1 MSLGIGRATVSVSPI
16 SPRRC
21 GVIFP
26 SPPFSGEREGPTP
39 KAWEGEVGV
48 NRAAGVSPACRPEAG
63 DPSGVPH
70 LTPALSARSLSID
83 RGEAGVHSAR
93 CYRNRFL
100 RTVGLVLGAVL
111 SILPMQAAPA
121 ADFTPDQRKAIEAII
136 HDYLTK
142 NPDVLLDALQ
152 AAEDKIKGEARD
164 KAAQALTTR
173 RREIFDDPET
183 PFAGNPKGDVALVE
197 FFDYRCP
204 YCKQVEPALEAL
216 LAEDRQLRLV
226 YKEMPVLGADSV
238 TASRAALAAKK
249 QGKYDALHRAL
260 MLLKGQIN
268 EAAVFKTAESVGLD
282 VERLKRDMASPEIA
296 RALKANTELA
306 EALDIRGTPGFVIG
320 NEIVPGALDLT
331 TLKQM
336 IANARRK

>member
-1 MSLGIGRATVSVSPI
+1 MSLGFRRSRRSASLRARAWLHVAALGFCALLALV
-16 SPRRC
+16 
-21 GVIFP
+21 
-26 SPPFSGEREGPTP
+26 PPG
-39 KAWEGEVGV
+39 
-48 NRAAGVSPACRPEAG
+48 AAR
-63 DPSGVPH
+63 
-70 LTPALSARSLSID
+70 
-83 RGEAGVHSAR
+83 
-93 CYRNRFL
+93 
-100 RTVGLVLGAVL
+100 
-111 SILPMQAAPA
+111 A
-121 ADFTPDQRKAIEAII
+121 ADFTPEQRKAIETII

-152 AAEDKIKGEARD
+152 AAEDKIKGDARD
-164 KAAQALTTR
+164 KAAQALSTR
-173 RREIFDDPET
+173 RREIFEDPEA
-183 PFAGNPKGDVALVE
+183 PIAGNPKGDVSLVE

-204 YCKQVEPALEAL
+204 YCKQVEQALEAL

-260 MLLKGQIN
+260 MLLKGQMN
-268 EAAVFKTAESVGLD
+268 EAAVLKTAESVGVD
-282 VERLKRDMASPEIA
+282 VERLKRDMASPEID

-320 NEIVPGALDLT
+320 NEIVPGAIDLA